1 MLSNL
6 TLSPYICAS
15 AFVLRAPKSFS
26 PYPCFYLARHI
37 ASKKPARLA
46 VGDFWLTI
54 LFTALGYFVYGGVD
68 GALAVLVLCM
78 LYSLAGLASLA
89 PFIGFITQALL
100 MYYFV
105 NPFVFGLTHIA
116 PTWLTDLAFWVYLV
130 MGAVITVFTT
140 AWLIAT
146 LKERWY

>member
-1 MLSNL
+1 
-6 TLSPYICAS
+6 
-15 AFVLRAPKSFS
+15 
-26 PYPCFYLARHI
+26 
-37 ASKKPARLA
+37 

-78 LYSLAGLASLA
+78 LYSLAGLSSLA
-89 PFIGFITQALL
+89 PFIGFIIQALL

-140 AWLIAT
+140 AWPIAT